1 MKKFFTA
8 FFISISFLSVMFYTG
23 CGSTS
28 SDNGAAVIKGKIL
41 DSLATNGVSY
51 ASVTITSTNFS
62 KTVTADTA
70 GNFICLN
77 LEAGTYNLTAK
88 APGYYTKSV
97 TGLVVPTDDTLTTN
111 VYILFTNIFLYNS
124 IEANEYMDQSTYCAV
139 SLDNGSVLTRLNALK
154 DIELIKTIYSPGDTI
169 CSLCLVS
176 TDLDTMLAGY
186 ETKFSP
192 VFASKYTKTQF
203 DSLMSYPG
211 FDPGNLNGCYPNK
224 WTEILDQNSSN
235 SVYAF
240 YLCGK
245 SSGLLKRWF
254 GLIHIEI
261 VGTRTLNQ
269 SYVRI
274 NIKLNKNGENNF
286 NPNQKK

>member
-1 MKKFFTA
+1 
-8 FFISISFLSVMFYTG
+8 
-23 CGSTS
+23 
-28 SDNGAAVIKGKIL
+28 
-41 DSLATNGVSY
+41 
-51 ASVTITSTNFS
+51 
-62 KTVTADTA
+62 
-70 GNFICLN
+70 
-77 LEAGTYNLTAK
+77 
-88 APGYYTKSV
+88 
-97 TGLVVPTDDTLTTN
+97 
-111 VYILFTNIFLYNS
+111 
-124 IEANEYMDQSTYCAV
+124 
-139 SLDNGSVLTRLNALK
+139 
-154 DIELIKTIYSPGDTI
+154 
-169 CSLCLVS
+169 
-176 TDLDTMLAGY
+176 
-186 ETKFSP
+186 
-192 VFASKYTKTQF
+192 
-203 DSLMSYPG
+203 MSYPG

>member
-124 IEANEYMDQSTYCAV
+124 IEANEYMDQSTNCAV
-139 SLDNGSVLTRLNALK
+139 S
-154 DIELIKTIYSPGDTI
+154 GDTI